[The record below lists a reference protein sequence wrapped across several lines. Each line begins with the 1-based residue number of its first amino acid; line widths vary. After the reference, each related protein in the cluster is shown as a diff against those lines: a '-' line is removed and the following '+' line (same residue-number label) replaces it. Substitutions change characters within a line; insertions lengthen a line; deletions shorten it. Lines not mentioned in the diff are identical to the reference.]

1 MSPDPILVRQ
11 QPIQSLGRFSLAL
24 AEALNQSTSAPDKF
38 RGAVLTA
45 FSGECIQCGIRVSGE
60 ELLTLCEPAE
70 ADETNPRVARLK
82 QGYCARNGCNSYY
95 YRLIFTGH
103 PDIDW
108 TRVLSQTEP
117 QEAEHVKQAD
127 AECAAV
133 EAAKRAVRRRMAGR
147 VLVGVAVVA
156 LLLLI
161 RQWFV
166 GGTIP
171 LVREPENFQ
180 VDPVPPGKLLQ

>member
-1 MSPDPILVRQ
+1 MSSEPVHVRPQ
-11 QPIQSLGRFSLAL
+11 HLQRLGQFSLTL
-24 AEALNQSTSAPDKF
+24 VEVLEQSAIAPDKL
-38 RGAVLTA
+38 REVVRSAW
-45 FSGECIQCGIRVSGE
+45 SGECVQCAIQVTGE
-60 ELLTLCEPAE
+60 ELLALSKPAE
-70 ADETNPRVARLK
+70 AGEANPRVARLR
-82 QGYCARNGCNSYY
+82 QGYCARNRCDSYY
-95 YRLIFTGH
+95 YRLIFTAH

-133 EAAKRAVRRRMAGR
+133 EAARRVVRRRIVGR

-161 RQWFV
+161 RQWYV

-171 LVREPENFQ
+171 LVRQPENFQ
-180 VDPVPPGKLLQ
+180 VDPVPPGELLR

>member
-1 MSPDPILVRQ
+1 MSSEPVHVRSQ
-11 QPIQSLGRFSLAL
+11 HLQRLGQFSLTL
-24 AEALNQSTSAPDKF
+24 AEVLEQSATAPDKLREVL
-38 RGAVLTA
+38 RGAW
-45 FSGECIQCGIRVSGE
+45 SGECVQCGIQVTGE
-60 ELLTLCEPAE
+60 ELLALSKPAE
-70 ADETNPRVARLK
+70 AGEANPRVARLR
-82 QGYCARNGCNSYY
+82 QGYCARNRCDSYY
-95 YRLIFTGH
+95 YRLIFTPH

-180 VDPVPPGKLLQ
+180 VDPVPSGKLLR